1 MTVPSTVEALEI
13 EEIAIEHL
21 LREIKDN
28 SPEGL
33 STEVQTK
40 INSLRGMASKIN
52 QIKRYL
58 KYIVDD

>member
-1 MTVPSTVEALEI
+1 VEALEI